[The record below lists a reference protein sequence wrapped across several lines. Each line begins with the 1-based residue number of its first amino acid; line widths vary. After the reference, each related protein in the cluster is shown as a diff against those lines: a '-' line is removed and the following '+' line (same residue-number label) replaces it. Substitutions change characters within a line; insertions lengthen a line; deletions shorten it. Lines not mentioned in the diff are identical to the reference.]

1 MAVRGWME
9 YQYPTLHQ
17 RAQRKGAQIHAWGR
31 DGPTLEPPSWHL
43 LGAQGPDPGGLHHRA
58 ALRLQRYLQPH
69 QPRQPAL
76 SGVRG
81 QFHHRGVFGLSAPLG
96 ALSGAQGVF
105 DCGPPFGAPGS
116 PGAAVGEPTLGPAR
130 VVLPAALQP
139 RAQPRRVLEP
149 GHQGKCHALAATAQY
164 RGAQASGSVP
174 PAPTPAVAGE
184 VEPFLLATP
193 SARCGDLA
201 EIYSV
206 FGIISGVH
214 LKSTLTSDRAF

>member
-43 LGAQGPDPGGLHHRA
+43 LGAQGPDPGGGDHRA

-96 ALSGAQGVF
+96 ALGATQGVSRG
-105 DCGPPFGAPGS
+105 GPPSSASS
-116 PGAAVGEPTLGPAR
+116 PPSPAVGEPARGPNRA
-130 VVLPAALQP
+130 VLPTALQS
-139 RAQPRRVLEP
+139 RAQPGRVLEP
-149 GHQGKCHALAATAQY
+149 GHQG
-164 RGAQASGSVP
+164 
-174 PAPTPAVAGE
+174 
-184 VEPFLLATP
+184 
-193 SARCGDLA
+193 
-201 EIYSV
+201 
-206 FGIISGVH
+206 
-214 LKSTLTSDRAF
+214 